1 MSSEPITQKQIA
13 EEISLIPE
21 ENRQELYELIRN
33 FRVGLKPDE
42 SRANKIMQ
50 FAGSWLDISEEDFNS
65 FYEEIEQRRQA
76 SSSRRFE
83 F

>member
-1 MSSEPITQKQIA
+1 MSSEQITQKQFV

-33 FRVGLKPDE
+33 FRIGLKQDE

-50 FAGSWLDISEEDFNS
+50 FAGSWLNISEEDFNN
-65 FYEEIEQRRQA
+65 FDEEIEQRRQA
-76 SSSRRFE
+76 SSRRLE

>member
-1 MSSEPITQKQIA
+1 MSSEPITQKQIE

-21 ENRQELYELIRN
+21 ENRQELYELIYS

-42 SRANKIMQ
+42 SRASKIMQ
-50 FAGSWLDISEEDFNS
+50 FAGSWLDISEEDFRG

-76 SSSRRFE
+76 SSSRRLE